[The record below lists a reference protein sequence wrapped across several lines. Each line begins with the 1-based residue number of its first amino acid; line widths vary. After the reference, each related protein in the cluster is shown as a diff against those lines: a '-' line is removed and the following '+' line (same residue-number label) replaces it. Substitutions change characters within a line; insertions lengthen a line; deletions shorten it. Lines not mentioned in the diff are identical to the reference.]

1 MESSEICGGNEECH
15 SSESGWTMYIGSPLQ
30 GGGGTSEE
38 EDDGGYADETDAGKH
53 EAVVDSD
60 DSMASDASSGPSRFK
75 VDASED
81 KKPMGKPQL
90 KLGMD
95 KKEDKDKEK
104 DKEGTASRSGSKL
117 RKTKFS
123 IKKYKSVTVFQS

>member
-75 VDASED
+75 VDGSED
-81 KKPMGKPQL
+81 KKPMGKQ

-95 KKEDKDKEK
+95 NKEDKGRGRDRGKDKDK
-104 DKEGTASRSGSKL
+104 DKEGTAPRSGSKL
-117 RKTKFS
+117 TKTK
-123 IKKYKSVTVFQS
+123 

>member
-15 SSESGWTMYIGSPLQ
+15 SSESGWTMYIGSP
-30 GGGGTSEE
+30 GGGGTSEDEE
-38 EDDGGYADETDAGKH
+38 EDDGGYGDETEGGNH

-75 VDASED
+75 VDGSED
-81 KKPMGKPQL
+81 KKQ

-95 KKEDKDKEK
+95 KKEDKDRDKDK
-104 DKEGTASRSGSKL
+104 DKEGTAPRSGSKL
-117 RKTKFS
+117 RKTK
-123 IKKYKSVTVFQS
+123 